1 MSVTVTVPATTANL
15 GPGFDCL
22 GLALSLHNT
31 VILETAPA
39 GLTILVEGEGVDALP
54 MDDSNLVVRAIER
67 LFAFC
72 GHEATGL
79 HITLRN
85 RIPVASGLG
94 GSAAAVLGGLLAA
107 NRFLDQPLPL
117 QDILTLATEME
128 GHPDNVA
135 PALHGGLVLVNRHD
149 GRLLVERIRVPALR
163 AVVVLPDVA
172 LPTLEARAIL
182 PADVPLADAA
192 FNAGR
197 AALLV
202 RALSQGDYD
211 KLGVAMQDRLHQPY
225 RLPLIPGM
233 PRAFGAAL
241 SAGAAGVALSG
252 AGPSVVAFAADN
264 HQAIG
269 EAMSQAFAA
278 AGLDSRVWILEV
290 DTAGSSVRCE

>member
-31 VILETAPA
+31 VILETVPA

-54 MDDSNLVVRAIER
+54 MDGSNLVVRAIER

-72 GHEATGL
+72 GHAAPGL

-117 QDILTLATEME
+117 HDILTLATEME

-202 RALSQGDYD
+202 RALAQGDYD

-233 PRAFGAAL
+233 PRAFRAAL

-269 EAMSQAFAA
+269 EAMARAFAA

-290 DTAGSSVRCE
+290 DTAGSSVRCA

>member
-1 MSVTVTVPATTANL
+1 MPVTVTVPATTANL

-31 VILETAPA
+31 VVLEITPG
-39 GLTILVEGEGVDALP
+39 GLTVLVEGEGVGALP
-54 MDDSNLVVRAIER
+54 VDESNLVVRAIKR

-72 GHEATGL
+72 GRPVPGL

-107 NRFLDQPLPL
+107 NHFLDQPLPL
-117 QDILTLATEME
+117 DDILTLATGME

-135 PALHGGLVLVNRHD
+135 PALYGGLVLVNEHD
-149 GRLLVERIRVPALR
+149 GRLLVEPVRVPPLR
-163 AVVVLPDVA
+163 AVVVLPDVD

-182 PADVPLADAA
+182 PAKVPLADAV

-202 RALSQGDYD
+202 HALSQGDYD
-211 KLGVAMQDRLHQPY
+211 KLSVAMQDRVHQPY
-225 RLPLIPGM
+225 RIPLIPGM
-233 PRAFGAAL
+233 PQAFTAAMD
-241 SAGAAGVALSG
+241 AGAAGVALSG
-252 AGPSVVAFAADN
+252 AGPSVVAFAAGS
-264 HQAIG
+264 HQTIA
-269 EAMSQAFAA
+269 EAMVRTFAA
-278 AGLDSRVWILEV
+278 KGLDSRVWILEV
-290 DTAGSSVRCE
+290 DTAGSSVRCD